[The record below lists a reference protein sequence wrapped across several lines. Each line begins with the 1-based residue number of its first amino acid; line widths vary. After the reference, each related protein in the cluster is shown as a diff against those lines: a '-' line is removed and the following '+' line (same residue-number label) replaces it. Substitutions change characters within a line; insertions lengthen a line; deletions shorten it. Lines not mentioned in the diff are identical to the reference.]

1 MSEAYH
7 KVELLLDESRGIY
20 IPQHFVEDFNLSKFG
35 IEENSWAVQKC
46 KEGPDNLS
54 YWEAWQDILN
64 NAEYQDDEGYIW
76 RLHQDGD
83 LFIVREDMTDEEWND
98 HFGL

>member
-7 KVELLLDESRGIY
+7 KVKLLLGECRGVY
-20 IPQHFVEDFNLSKFG
+20 IPQHFVEDFNLYEFN
-35 IEENSWAVQKC
+35 IEPESWAVEIC
-46 KEGPDNLS
+46 KEGPEHED
-54 YWEAWQDILN
+54 YWDAWQDILD
-64 NAEYQDDEGYIW
+64 NAKHQDNEGHTW

-83 LFIVREDMTDEEWND
+83 LFLVREDMTEEEWND